1 MNNHE
6 FNHELNLTNRFVRD
20 IKNLKNNY
28 RKILEQKL
36 VEIAN
41 NPYIGKP
48 LRGPLRGK
56 YSERVTKK
64 YRIIYSIPE
73 RCRVLIERLYH
84 RETAYANY

>member
-1 MNNHE
+1 MNKHE

-28 RKILEQKL
+28 RKIPEQKL

-41 NPYIGKP
+41 NPYTGKP

-56 YSERVTKK
+56 YSERVTKR
-64 YRIIYSIPE
+64 YRIIYLIPE